1 MTHLRINRRTL
12 LTGTVALG
20 TVGLL
25 AACGGGSD
33 KKISG
38 KAASSTEEIV
48 KNLEINKQD
57 RSSLKQ
63 GGEFRGSVSA
73 VGPNFNILTQSG
85 YTTANLTAFGGPC
98 NIPSA
103 IGFTSLSPAGEYS
116 LNDDYVSDYK
126 AETVDGVQTITF
138 KLNSKAVFND
148 GTPVDVEAIRAA
160 WTVYRN
166 PDDGYNVIA
175 APFWQQ
181 VASIDPVDGDK
192 TRVKIVM
199 SKPLYPAETL
209 GLLGLHPALT
219 DKELF
224 NNGFVNK
231 PMDQYWSGPFK
242 IGEWNSSAKTL
253 TLVPNDKW
261 WGEKPLLDRIIWRQM
276 DSEAIRA
283 SFKNGE
289 LDAFTFVGATS
300 YNAVKGQAGTEIRQS
315 QNTNVNIIQLNPKRI
330 EDLALRRAILASVDR
345 EQIAKAYFSQLGW
358 TEPLPGSII
367 AMPFQKGYQNN
378 YAGDTGAQAAG
389 KILEAAGYSKSGDY
403 YAKNGKV
410 AGFAL
415 TSFGSEAVYQAV
427 YQILEQQ
434 LKSAGIRLSADN
446 QPQSN
451 SNSVLGQKSY
461 EAIFTGWGVLPDLAS
476 SAPYFFTTEV
486 FGVGDPE
493 VDKLIEKLQNTEK
506 EDERIKIANEAE
518 KLYYEKVAVY
528 LPYANGPMYAAVKA
542 KVANYGPSLFKQS
555 YTSADYWVNVG
566 WQE

>member
-63 GGEFRGSVSA
+63 GGEFRASVSA
-73 VGPNFNILTQSG
+73 IGPNFNILTQSG
-85 YTTANLTAFGGPC
+85 YTTANLTAFGGAC

-103 IGFTSLSPAGEYS
+103 IGFTSLSPAGDYS
-116 LNDDYVSDYK
+116 LNGDYVSDYK

-166 PDDGYNVIA
+166 PEDGYNVIA
-175 APFWQQ
+175 TPFWQQ
-181 VASIDPVDGDK
+181 VASIDPVGGDK

-403 YAKNGKV
+403 YAKDGKV

-415 TSFGSEAVYQAV
+415 TSFGSEAV

>member
-1 MTHLRINRRTL
+1 MWK
-12 LTGTVALG
+12 VY
-20 TVGLL
+20 
-25 AACGGGSD
+25 
-33 KKISG
+33 
-38 KAASSTEEIV
+38 
-48 KNLEINKQD
+48 
-57 RSSLKQ
+57 
-63 GGEFRGSVSA
+63 SA
-73 VGPNFNILTQSG
+73 VTDNPYHITDNQMWQQVESIE
-85 YTTANLTAFGGPC
+85 A
-98 NIPSA
+98 
-103 IGFTSLSPAGEYS
+103 
-116 LNDDYVSDYK
+116 
-126 AETVDGVQTITF
+126 VDGDNYHVKVTMKTPYYPSEGLCAFAIHPA
-138 KLNSKAVFND
+138 LEDVSLFND
-148 GTPVDVEAIRAA
+148 GFVD
-160 WTVYRN
+160 
-166 PDDGYNVIA
+166 
-175 APFWQQ
+175 
-181 VASIDPVDGDK
+181 
-192 TRVKIVM
+192 
-199 SKPLYPAETL
+199 KPL
-209 GLLGLHPALT
+209 
-219 DKELF
+219 
-224 NNGFVNK
+224 
-231 PMDQYWSGPFK
+231 DQYWAGPFK
-242 IGEWNSSAKTL
+242 IGEWNSSQKVL
-253 TLVPNDKW
+253 TLVKNDKW
-261 WGEKPLLDRIIWRQM
+261 WGEKPILDRIIWRQM

-330 EDLALRRAILASVDR
+330 EDLALRRAILAAVDR

-403 YAKNGKV
+403 YAKDGKV